1 MNEEQMKE
9 LEMEE
14 AERMVRNGCNTR
26 QIMRKRFTF
35 LEQSDIF
42 KLFRKY
48 GRDMNDEQDD
58 YGW

>member
-1 MNEEQMKE
+1 
-9 LEMEE
+9 
-14 AERMVRNGCNTR
+14 VRNGCNTR